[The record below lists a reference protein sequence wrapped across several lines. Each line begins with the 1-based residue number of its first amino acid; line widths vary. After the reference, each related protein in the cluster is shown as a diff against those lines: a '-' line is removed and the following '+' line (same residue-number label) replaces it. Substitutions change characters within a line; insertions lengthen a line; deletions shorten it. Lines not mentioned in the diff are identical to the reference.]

1 MTTPSHGIV
10 HSSLLDRLA
19 YGREVANWQDHFR
32 EVERDEDLHGIW
44 SIGMIMKPKMYVLFK
59 RPIQSEGTQVRERS
73 NAFKNFSKA
82 SVILACAVSAV
93 SSARP
98 VAAND
103 ADLAKQ
109 LSNPVASLISVPIKF
124 DYNTNIGTGDEGI
137 SRTWT
142 IQPVIP
148 ISLNDNWNLISRT
161 IVPFQ
166 FNTNTP
172 PGSGS
177 VSGVGDITQSLFF
190 SPKAPTKNGLIW
202 GVGPIFQI
210 PTYSDVSSDTWGA
223 GVTGLVL
230 KQENGWT
237 YGALAS
243 QLWDVGGDVEIDAT
257 FLQPFLSYTTP
268 KSWTYGLNT
277 ESTYNRVT
285 DDWSVPIN
293 ATVSKLVKVGKQP
306 ISFQGGLRYWATSPD
321 NGPEGWGAR
330 MQVTFLFPK

>member
-1 MTTPSHGIV
+1 
-10 HSSLLDRLA
+10 
-19 YGREVANWQDHFR
+19 
-32 EVERDEDLHGIW
+32 
-44 SIGMIMKPKMYVLFK
+44 MYTLFK
-59 RPIQSEGTQVRERS
+59 RLIQSGSTQVRERQRLQK
-73 NAFKNFSKA
+73 FVA
-82 SVILACAVSAV
+82 SAVIVACAVIAV

-98 VAAND
+98 VAAD
-103 ADLAKQ
+103 DAADLAKQ

-124 DYNTNIGTGDEGI
+124 DYNTNIGAGDEGI

-166 FNTNTP
+166 FNTDIP
-172 PGSGS
+172 SGSGS
-177 VSGVGDITQSLFF
+177 VNGVGDITQSLFF

-202 GVGPIFQI
+202 GAGPIFQI
-210 PTYSDVSSDTWGA
+210 PTSSDVSSDTWGA

-230 KQENGWT
+230 KQKNGWT
-237 YGALAS
+237 YGGLAS
-243 QLWDVGGDVEIDAT
+243 QLWDVSGDVEINAT
-257 FLQPFLSYTTP
+257 FLQPFVSYTTP

-277 ESTYNRVT
+277 ESTYNGVT
-285 DDWSVPIN
+285 NDWSVPIN
-293 ATVSKLVKVGKQP
+293 ATVSKLVKVGNQP
-306 ISFQGGLRYWATSPD
+306 ISLQSGLRYWATSPD